1 MAEFEILV
9 LPGDGIGPEV
19 TAEGVRALEAIG
31 ARFGHDFRT
40 SEELVGGACIDA
52 HGIAILPETIE
63 VAERADAVLWGAVG
77 GPKWD
82 DPRAS
87 VRPEQGLLALRS
99 SLGLW
104 ANLRPVTVDPALIDS
119 STLKPEVLRGVDI
132 LVIRELTSGIYFGRP
147 QERRRTM
154 EGRRAAVDS
163 MTYNE
168 DEIARVAHLGFQ
180 LARAR
185 RGRVTSVDKAN
196 ILETSRLWREVVE
209 EVRPEYP
216 DVELEHVLVDAAAM
230 HLIRRPADF
239 DVVITSN
246 LFGDILTDEASML
259 AGSLGMLPSA
269 SLGEVRE
276 DGRGRGLYEPIHGSA
291 PDIAGQGVANP
302 LAMFLCTAMLLR
314 HSCGLEAEAQALE
327 AAVAAAIG
335 DGLRTADIAATGEAA
350 LSTREMAEAVL
361 ERLAGVAQPSHLTT
375 VRAATRIECGRRGDP
390 NWLPDGEAFPSGIG
404 SRAKRPRAEW
414 GRFFVV
420 SARGV

>member
-1 MAEFEILV
+1 VAKFEILV

-19 TAEGVRALEAIG
+19 TAEGVRALNAVSE
-31 ARFGHDFRT
+31 RFGHTFNI
-40 SEELVGGACIDA
+40 SEDLVGGACIDA
-52 HGIAILPETIE
+52 YGIAIRPET
-63 VAERADAVLWGAVG
+63 VTAAERADAVLWGAVG

-82 DPRAS
+82 DPRAEI
-87 VRPEQGLLALRS
+87 RPEQGLLALRS

-119 STLKPEVLRGVDI
+119 STLKPEVLLDVDI
-132 LVIRELTSGIYFGRP
+132 LVIRELTSGIYFGKP
-147 QERRRTM
+147 QERRTIN
-154 EGRRAAVDS
+154 GRRAAVDS

-168 DEIARVAHLGFQ
+168 DEISRIAHLGFR
-180 LARAR
+180 LARER

-216 DVELEHVLVDAAAM
+216 DVSLEHLLVDAAAM
-230 HLIRRPADF
+230 HLIRHPSDF

-269 SLGEVRE
+269 SLGEFRG

-291 PDIAGQGVANP
+291 PDIAGQGIANP
-302 LAMFLCTAMLLR
+302 LAMFLCVALLLR
-314 HSCGLEAEAQALE
+314 HSCGLDEEAQRVE
-327 AAVAAAIG
+327 SAVTAAIG
-335 DGLRTADIAATGEAA
+335 EGLRTADIAAEGENA

-361 ERLAGVAQPSHLTT
+361 ERFVTAG
-375 VRAATRIECGRRGDP
+375 
-390 NWLPDGEAFPSGIG
+390 
-404 SRAKRPRAEW
+404 
-414 GRFFVV
+414 
-420 SARGV
+420 

>member
-1 MAEFEILV
+1 MAEFDILV

-31 ARFGHDFRT
+31 SRFGHDFRT
-40 SEELVGGACIDA
+40 SEALVGGACIDA

-63 VAERADAVLWGAVG
+63 AAERADAVLWGAVG

-335 DGLRTADIAATGEAA
+335 DGLRTADIAAAGEAA
-350 LSTREMAEAVL
+350 LGTREMAEAVL
-361 ERLAGVAQPSHLTT
+361 ERLAG
-375 VRAATRIECGRRGDP
+375 
-390 NWLPDGEAFPSGIG
+390 
-404 SRAKRPRAEW
+404 
-414 GRFFVV
+414 
-420 SARGV
+420 

>member
-1 MAEFEILV
+1 MAAFDILV
-9 LPGDGIGPEV
+9 LAGDGIGPEV

-40 SEELVGGACIDA
+40 SDELVGGACIDA
-52 HGIAILPETIE
+52 HGVAILPETIE
-63 VAERADAVLWGAVG
+63 AAERADAVLWGAVG

-82 DPRAS
+82 DPRAA

-119 STLKPEVLRGVDI
+119 STLKPEVLQGVDI

-147 QERRRTM
+147 QERRTID
-154 EGRRAAVDS
+154 GRRAAVDS

-168 DEIARVAHLGFQ
+168 DEIARVAHLGFK
-180 LARAR
+180 LARER

-269 SLGEVRE
+269 SLGELRE

-302 LAMFLCTAMLLR
+302 LAMFLCVAMLLR

-327 AAVAAAIG
+327 GAVAAAIG
-335 DGLRTADIAATGEAA
+335 DGLRTADIAGAGEHA

-361 ERLAGVAQPSHLTT
+361 ERLAASVQS
-375 VRAATRIECGRRGDP
+375 
-390 NWLPDGEAFPSGIG
+390 
-404 SRAKRPRAEW
+404 
-414 GRFFVV
+414 
-420 SARGV
+420 

>member
-1 MAEFEILV
+1 MAEFDILV
-9 LPGDGIGPEV
+9 LPGDGIGSEV

-31 ARFGHDFRT
+31 SRFGHDFHT
-40 SEELVGGACIDA
+40 SEALVGGACIDA

-63 VAERADAVLWGAVG
+63 AAERADAVLWGAVG

-209 EVRPEYP
+209 EVRPKYP

-230 HLIRRPADF
+230 HLIRRP
-239 DVVITSN
+239 
-246 LFGDILTDEASML
+246 
-259 AGSLGMLPSA
+259 
-269 SLGEVRE
+269 
-276 DGRGRGLYEPIHGSA
+276 RGL
-291 PDIAGQGVANP
+291 
-302 LAMFLCTAMLLR
+302 
-314 HSCGLEAEAQALE
+314 
-327 AAVAAAIG
+327 
-335 DGLRTADIAATGEAA
+335 
-350 LSTREMAEAVL
+350 
-361 ERLAGVAQPSHLTT
+361 
-375 VRAATRIECGRRGDP
+375 RRGDHKQP
-390 NWLPDGEAFPSGIG
+390 LRRHPHG
-404 SRAKRPRAEW
+404 
-414 GRFFVV
+414 
-420 SARGV
+420 